1 MRGIKESTLMKIT
14 FALAI
19 SLLYIL
25 FGSGCKKKQIEI
37 SPEIASSAENL
48 FRQGERYIKKD
59 PERARLYFRQ
69 ILESF
74 PQDIYAQQ
82 ARLSIADS
90 YFRKGDAAN
99 MILAASEYR
108 AFLKEYPHSPSVP
121 YAQYQVAMTFYRK
134 ILSPGRDPEK
144 TYLALEE
151 FKRVLTNY
159 PTSEE
164 ARDAQEK
171 ILECEERLAEHTFQI
186 GLLYYKMRSYRASVK
201 RLAEILISFPN
212 FSRMDKVYFYL
223 GDSFFKGGIYPNA
236 TSHFTKLVSDYP
248 QSKFAK
254 KTKKKL
260 DQLEKLIK
268 EVEKKA
274 PPKKKGPI
282 KKDVNHSSRRLK

>member
-1 MRGIKESTLMKIT
+1 MRGPKKNHLMRIT

-25 FGSGCKKKQIEI
+25 FVSGCKSKQIEI
-37 SPEIASSAENL
+37 SPEIASSSENL
-48 FRQGERYIKKD
+48 YRQGERYIKKD

-69 ILESF
+69 IIESF

-82 ARLSIADS
+82 ARLAIADS
-90 YFRKGDAAN
+90 YFRKGDEAN

-108 AFLKEYPHSPSVP
+108 NFIREYPYSPSAP
-121 YAQYQVAMTFYRK
+121 YAQYQIAMTFFRK

-151 FKRVLTNY
+151 FKQVLTTY

-164 ARDAQEK
+164 AKDAQEK
-171 ILECEERLAEHTFQI
+171 ILVCEERLAERNFQI
-186 GLLYYKMRSYRASVK
+186 GLTYYKMRSYRAAVK
-201 RLAEILISFPN
+201 RLAEILLSYPN

-223 GDSFFKGGIYPNA
+223 GDSFFKGQNYPNA

-254 KTKKKL
+254 KAKKKL
-260 DQLEKLIK
+260 DQLDKLRK
-268 EVEKKA
+268 EAEKKA
-274 PPKKKGPI
+274 PPKKKAPI
-282 KKDVNHSSRRLK
+282 KKDMIQSSGRIK

>member
-1 MRGIKESTLMKIT
+1 MRGIRESYLMRIT
-14 FALAI
+14 FAFAI

-37 SPEIASSAENL
+37 SPEVASSSENL
-48 FRQGERYIKKD
+48 YRQGERYIKKD

-69 ILESF
+69 IITSF

-82 ARLSIADS
+82 AKLAIADS

-108 AFLKEYPHSPSVP
+108 GFIKDYPFSPSAP
-121 YAQYQVAMTFYRK
+121 YAQYQIAMTFFKK
-134 ILSPGRDPEK
+134 ILRPGRDPGK
-144 TYLALEE
+144 TYQALEE
-151 FKRVLTNY
+151 FKQVLTKY

-164 ARDAQEK
+164 AKDAQEK

-186 GLLYYKMRSYRASVK
+186 GLIYYKMKSYRAAVK
-201 RLAEILISFPN
+201 RLGEILLNFPN

-223 GDSFFKGGIYPNA
+223 GDSFFRGGNYPNA

-260 DQLEKLIK
+260 DKLEKLIK
-268 EVEKKA
+268 EAEKKA
-274 PPKKKGPI
+274 PAKKKPL
-282 KKDVNHSSRRLK
+282 KKKNVNQSSGRLQ

>member
-1 MRGIKESTLMKIT
+1 MRRIKENYFMKIT
-14 FALAI
+14 LVFAI

-48 FRQGERYIKKD
+48 YRQGERYIKKD

-69 ILESF
+69 IIESF

-90 YFRKGDAAN
+90 YFRKGDEAN

-108 AFLKEYPHSPSVP
+108 NFIKEYPHSPSVP
-121 YAQYQVAMTFYRK
+121 YAQYQIAMTFYKK
-134 ILSPGRDPEK
+134 ILRPGRDQEK
-144 TYLALEE
+144 THLALEE
-151 FKRVLTNY
+151 FKKVLTNY

-164 ARDAQEK
+164 AKDAQEK

-186 GLLYYKMRSYRASVK
+186 GLLYYKMKSYRASVK
-201 RLAEILISFPN
+201 RLADILINFPN

-223 GDSFFKGGIYPNA
+223 GDSFFKGKDYANA
-236 TSHFTKLVSDYP
+236 TSHFTKLISDYP

-254 KTKKKL
+254 KAKKRL
-260 DQLEKLIK
+260 DKIEKLKK
-268 EVEKKA
+268 EAEKKA
-274 PPKKKGPI
+274 PI
-282 KKDVNHSSRRLK
+282 KKDVNQSSGRLK